1 MQAFELRSLLYI
13 NFFLNDK
20 QYLFTI
26 IFLVIFSRLKN
37 YIYLLKCVNKKIE
50 LKLLTR
56 SSQSTTKRDERTE
69 SHESVNLTAGLRDI
83 RDRYIGQEKCKHTYT
98 CIYERNVETKCRR
111 MKTKTS

>member
-1 MQAFELRSLLYI
+1 MISNIYLRL
-13 NFFLNDK
+13 FFSFYN
-20 QYLFTI
+20 
-26 IFLVIFSRLKN
+26 RLKN
-37 YIYLLKCVNKKIE
+37 YIYLLKRVNKKIE

-69 SHESVNLTAGLRDI
+69 SHESVNLTAGLRAI

>member
-1 MQAFELRSLLYI
+1 MISNIYLRLLFSLY
-13 NFFLNDK
+13 
-20 QYLFTI
+20 
-26 IFLVIFSRLKN
+26 SRLKN
-37 YIYLLKCVNKKIE
+37 YIYLLKRVNKKIE

>member
-1 MQAFELRSLLYI
+1 MISNIYLRL
-13 NFFLNDK
+13 FFSFYN
-20 QYLFTI
+20 
-26 IFLVIFSRLKN
+26 RLKN
-37 YIYLLKCVNKKIE
+37 YIYLLKRVNKKIE

>member
-1 MQAFELRSLLYI
+1 MISNIYLRL
-13 NFFLNDK
+13 FFSFYN
-20 QYLFTI
+20 
-26 IFLVIFSRLKN
+26 RLKN
-37 YIYLLKCVNKKIE
+37 YIYLLKRVNKKIE

-83 RDRYIGQEKCKHTYT
+83 RVRYIGQEKCKHTYT
-98 CIYERNVETKCRR
+98 CIYERNIETKCRR